1 MNNECCRVDWTPPQ
15 DQGGTNITGY
25 FLERKK
31 VTSDRWVRLN
41 MKLTEYHNYLAR
53 RMVEGN
59 QYQIRVTAVNDCG
72 VGEPSAMSEVFM
84 PLAPTSEVTQ
94 LRAGKLTG
102 TSSNMQKEALLFKT
116 DGQRVSVT
124 RLWTS

>member
-1 MNNECCRVDWTPPQ
+1 
-15 DQGGTNITGY
+15 
-25 FLERKK
+25 
-31 VTSDRWVRLN
+31 

-116 DGQRVSVT
+116 DSQRVNVT
-124 RLWTS
+124 RL